1 MIGARVRIVP
11 KRAVLDPQG
20 EAVQRALHE
29 LGHQDVRDVRVG
41 RVVELVLD
49 TTDEVAA
56 RAQVERMSEQL
67 LVNDIVEVGDIEL
80 VPAEQV
86 GGLAVDDAAA
96 PAGGR

>member
-29 LGHQDVRDVRVG
+29 LGHDTVRDVRVG

-49 TTDEVAA
+49 TTDEQVA
-56 RAQVERMSEQL
+56 RTQLDRMCEQL
-67 LVNDIVEVGDIEL
+67 LVNDIVEVGDVEL
-80 VPAEQV
+80 VSADEV
-86 GGLAVDDAAA
+86 GGLGVEL
-96 PAGGR
+96 AGSGGS